1 MANRQ
6 AIIVIHGI
14 GEQRPMD
21 TLRSFVMG
29 VLGTDTKANG
39 QPAFYSKPDP
49 NADSF
54 ELRRF
59 RAFDSTA
66 DTDFLEFYWQHR
78 MPIAPGRFILSW
90 LWLLMRR
97 PVTAVPGR
105 FRFLWWLCWAVVV
118 LALLAVL
125 ARIAGSIFGLELPLP
140 TLPKL
145 GVVAAAAV
153 GAIWA
158 IVRSYVGDAAIY
170 LNPHPRTVEAR
181 NEIRAAG
188 VALLERLH
196 QDGRYARLVV
206 VGHSLGSVIAYDILA
221 FAWNRASERWRQR
234 VQNGE
239 LPVPRPPQ
247 THLAAAEKLARRD
260 VPPTAAEWHA
270 CVPVVL
276 KEQREAGLEWLVTDL
291 VTAGSP
297 LAHGAFLLARGPDDF
312 IRRGREREL
321 PLVPP
326 ASEDGS
332 HFSYVRKRT
341 LPNGIVQQARV
352 VDHAALFAVTA
363 WTNLYFPCRYFL
375 YGDLVGG
382 PVAPIFGPGVRD
394 RSVTT
399 SILGGWLSH
408 TFYWSRPKTGL
419 GGSQSSVQVLIEALD
434 LSRLAPVRAPK
445 RP

>member
-1 MANRQ
+1 MARQ
-6 AIIVIHGI
+6 AVIVIHGI

-21 TLRSFVMG
+21 TLRGFVTG
-29 VLGTDTKANG
+29 VLGTDTKTNG
-39 QPAFYSKPDP
+39 EPAFYSKPDP

-78 MPIAPGRFILSW
+78 MPIAPGRFVLSW

-105 FRFLWWLCWAVVV
+105 FRFLWWLCWAVGALVL
-118 LALLAVL
+118 LALLARL
-125 ARIAGSIFGLELPLP
+125 AGAIFGFELPLP

-145 GVVAAAAV
+145 GVGAAAVV

-181 NEIRAAG
+181 NEIRTAG

-196 QDGRYARLVV
+196 KDGRYARIVV
-206 VGHSLGSVIAYDILA
+206 VGHSLGSVIAYDILG
-221 FAWNRASERWRQR
+221 FAWNRASERWRKL

-239 LPVPRPPQ
+239 LPIPKPSHKQ
-247 THLAAAEKLARRD
+247 LTEAEKLARRD
-260 VPPTAAEWHA
+260 IPPTAEEWHA
-270 CVPVVL
+270 CVPEVL

-297 LAHGAFLLARGPDDF
+297 LAHGAFLLARGPEDF
-312 IRRGREREL
+312 ARRGREREL
-321 PLVPP
+321 PLAPP
-326 ASEDGS
+326 AREDRL
-332 HFSYVRKRT
+332 HFSFSRDRT
-341 LPNGIVQQARV
+341 LPIGIVQKARV
-352 VDHAALFAVTA
+352 LDHAALFAVTA

-375 YGDLVGG
+375 HGDLVGG
-382 PVAPIFGPGVRD
+382 PVAPVFGSGVRD
-394 RSVTT
+394 RPVTT
-399 SILGGWLSH
+399 SILGGWFSH
-408 TFYWSRPKTGL
+408 TRYWTRPKTGL
-419 GGSQSSVQVLIEALD
+419 GGPGSSVRVLIEALD
-434 LSRLAPVRAPK
+434 LTRLAPVRAP
-445 RP
+445 RQP

>member
-1 MANRQ
+1 MARQ
-6 AIIVIHGI
+6 AVIVIHGI

-29 VLGTDTKANG
+29 VLGTDTKPNG
-39 QPAFYSKPDP
+39 EPAFYSKPDP
-49 NADSF
+49 NSDSF

-78 MPIAPGRFILSW
+78 MPIAPGRFVLSW

-105 FRFLWWLCWAVVV
+105 FRLLWWLCWAVVAVGALV
-118 LALLAVL
+118 LLGRLAGEL
-125 ARIAGSIFGLELPLP
+125 FGFDLPLP

-145 GVVAAAAV
+145 GLGAAFAV

-158 IVRSYVGDAAIY
+158 TVRSYVGDAAIY

-181 NEIRAAG
+181 NDIRTAG

-196 QDGRYARLVV
+196 EDGRYARIVV
-206 VGHSLGSVIAYDILA
+206 AGHSLGSVIAYDILG
-221 FAWNRASERWRQR
+221 FAWNRASERWRRR
-234 VQNGE
+234 VQDGE
-239 LPVPRPPQ
+239 LPVPQPSQ
-247 THLAAAEKLARRD
+247 GLLDKAEKLAGREE
-260 VPPTAAEWHA
+260 PPTADEWHD
-270 CVPVVL
+270 CVAEL
-276 KEQREAGLEWLVTDL
+276 LTEQRAAGLEWLVTDL
-291 VTAGSP
+291 VTLGSP
-297 LAHGAFLLARGPDDF
+297 LAHASFLLARGPEDF
-312 IRRGREREL
+312 VRRGREREL

-326 ASEDGS
+326 AREDKRHFSFFRQCKLADGS
-332 HFSYVRKRT
+332 
-341 LPNGIVQQARV
+341 VQKARV
-352 VDHAALFAVTA
+352 LDHAALFAVTA

-394 RSVTT
+394 RPVATSV
-399 SILGGWLSH
+399 LGGWLSH
-408 TFYWSRPKTGL
+408 TFYWTRRKDDP
-419 GGSQSSVQVLIEALD
+419 GGPQSSVQVLIEALD
-434 LSRLAPVRAPK
+434 LARLGPAYASK
-445 RP
+445 TD